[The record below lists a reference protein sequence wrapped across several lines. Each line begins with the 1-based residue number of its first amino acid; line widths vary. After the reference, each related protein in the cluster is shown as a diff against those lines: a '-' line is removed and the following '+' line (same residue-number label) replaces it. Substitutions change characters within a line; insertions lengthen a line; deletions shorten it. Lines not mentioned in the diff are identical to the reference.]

1 MTDRPV
7 TLILTHEHADF
18 DAIAS
23 LLAAS
28 LITPRAAPVLP
39 RLVNRNVRGF
49 LALYGPDLPFIDPD
63 DLPTGK
69 VERVILV
76 DTQSMPSVRGV
87 TPDTPVSVIDHHP
100 LTDALPAHWT
110 FAGERVG
117 ATTTLIV
124 ERIAE
129 RRLALTTA
137 QATLLLLGIYEDTGG
152 LLYADTTARDAHAAG
167 YLLDRGVNLAQVRE
181 FLLHALSETQRAL
194 YDRLVEAAQS
204 HEINGHAIA

>member
-87 TPDTPVSVIDHHP
+87 TPDTPVSVLDHPP

-167 YLLDRGVNLAQVRE
+167 YLLDRGVNLAQVHE
-181 FLLHALSETQRAL
+181 FLHHPLS
-194 YDRLVEAAQS
+194 DAQ
-204 HEINGHAIA
+204 